1 MGIWDVVV
9 TKEEKTFGNQKSDE
23 EELKSL
29 NIDYWKSLSNKKEV
43 YRKIKSVKERLDACK
58 EKDLK
63 QI

>member
-1 MGIWDVVV
+1 M

-29 NIDYWKSLSNKKEV
+29 NIEYWKSLSNKKEV